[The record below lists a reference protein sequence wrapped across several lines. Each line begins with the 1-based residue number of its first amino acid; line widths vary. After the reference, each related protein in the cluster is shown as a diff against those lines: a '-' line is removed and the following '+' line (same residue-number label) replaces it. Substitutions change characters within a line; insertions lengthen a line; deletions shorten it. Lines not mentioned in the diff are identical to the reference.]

1 MTGQSPE
8 DAQTLHNS
16 ADFRVKFHRF
26 LFYIFS
32 LQRVEPEHLEEFL
45 NVCLMK
51 TRRAD

>member
-8 DAQTLHNS
+8 DTQTLHNS

-32 LQRVEPEHLEEFL
+32 LDNGSNQNTWKRF
-45 NVCLMK
+45 
-51 TRRAD
+51 